1 MANLSSPPP
10 LCSPAKTGARRPA
23 HGRFAGGAGDDG
35 AGDGPPPSRGC
46 RVGRVNGT
54 LPLVLALLLGGAG
67 ALWAA
72 SPAMPTKRPA
82 VPQRI
87 VSINLCADQL
97 VLALADRGQIAGLT
111 KNATDTEMSGEAAK
125 AQGIPLLSNS
135 AEQILA
141 IEPDLIIGMPASR
154 SAALRAL
161 PSQSYPLIDLAT
173 ANTLDEIHM
182 SIRQTAAAVGHP
194 DRGTRLIAQM
204 EEELAGLPK
213 PGNGRVAA
221 YYQRRGY
228 MTGTGTLIDDLM
240 TRIGLVNLAG
250 ELGKPPLSQLSLEEM
265 VAARPDF
272 LIVESATDTVTDQGS
287 EMLHHPALKDI
298 PRISVPQAWTVCGS
312 PAYTQAAR
320 SMAAQIAHI
329 DGNRT

>member
-1 MANLSSPPP
+1 MP
-10 LCSPAKTGARRPA
+10 RR
-23 HGRFAGGAGDDG
+23 GF
-35 AGDGPPPSRGC
+35 
-46 RVGRVNGT
+46 
-54 LPLVLALLLGGAG
+54 LATTALLGGA
-67 ALWAA
+67 ALLWAA
-72 SPAMPTKRPA
+72 SPAPAAKAPT

-111 KNATDTEMSGEAAK
+111 KNATDLEMSGEAAK
-125 AQGIPLLSNS
+125 ARGLPLLSNS

-161 PSQSYPLIDLAT
+161 PEQSYPLLDLDT
-173 ANTLDEIHM
+173 ANTLDEIYV
-182 SIRQTAAAVGHP
+182 SIRQTAVAVGHP
-194 DRGTRLIAQM
+194 ERGTALIARMQG
-204 EEELAGLPK
+204 ELAGLPK
-213 PGNGRVAA
+213 PGRGRVAA

-228 MTGTGTLIDDLM
+228 MTGTGTLIDELM
-240 TRIGLVNLAG
+240 TRVGLTNLAG
-250 ELGKPPLSQLSLEEM
+250 KLGKPPLSQLSIEEM
-265 VAARPDF
+265 VAAQPDY
-272 LIVESATDTVTDQGS
+272 LIVESATDKVTDQGS

-320 SMAAQIAHI
+320 SIAAQIATL
-329 DGNRT
+329 DGRGA

>member
-1 MANLSSPPP
+1 M
-10 LCSPAKTGARRPA
+10 RRA
-23 HGRFAGGAGDDG
+23 WLAG
-35 AGDGPPPSRGC
+35 
-46 RVGRVNGT
+46 T
-54 LPLVLALLLGGAG
+54 ALLLGGAG

-72 SPAMPTKRPA
+72 APGPAAKAPT

-111 KNATDTEMSGEAAK
+111 KNATDAEMSGEAAK
-125 AQGIPLLSNS
+125 ARGIPQLSNS

-141 IEPDLIIGMPASR
+141 IEPDLIVGMPASR
-154 SAALRAL
+154 SAALTAL
-161 PSQSYPLIDLAT
+161 PEADYPLLDLET
-173 ANTLDEIHM
+173 ADRLDQIYASIH
-182 SIRQTAAAVGHP
+182 QTATAVGHP
-194 DRGTRLIAQM
+194 ARGEALVARMQG
-204 EEELAGLPK
+204 ELAGLPK
-213 PGNGRVAA
+213 PGRGRVAA

-228 MTGTGTLIDDLM
+228 MTGTGTLIDELM
-240 TRIGLVNLAG
+240 GRVGLVNLAG
-250 ELGKPPLSQLSLEEM
+250 RLGKPPLSQLSLEEM

-320 SMAAQIAHI
+320 SIVSQISRHDA
-329 DGNRT
+329 GGAS